1 MFPHLSLGELVVLL
15 VIVLLLFGPQR
26 LPQVAGSFG
35 KAIKSFKDGL
45 REDSKDETKTDKPA

>member
-1 MFPHLSLGELVVLL
+1 MFPHLGIGELVVLL

-45 REDSKDETKTDKPA
+45 RETKEETKPDKPA